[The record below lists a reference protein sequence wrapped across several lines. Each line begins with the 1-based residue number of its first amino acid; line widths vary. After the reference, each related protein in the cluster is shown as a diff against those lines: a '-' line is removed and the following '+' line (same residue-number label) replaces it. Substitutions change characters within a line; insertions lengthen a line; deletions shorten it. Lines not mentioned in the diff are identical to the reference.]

1 MVNLLTFDSR
11 LLILGVQ
18 SIYSDF
24 SETTW
29 PVKLK
34 FHMKTP
40 YDRLANIDT
49 NCSDH
54 MTKSATMPV

>member
-1 MVNLLTFDSR
+1 MVKVAHIGSQY
-11 LLILGVQ
+11 I

-34 FHMKTP
+34 FHIKIP
-40 YDRLANIDT
+40 YDRLANIDRY
-49 NCSDH
+49 CSGH
-54 MTKSATMPV
+54 MTKSGTMPI